1 MNEIKTNMP
10 LLGDRFPEMTVKTTQ
25 GVKTL
30 PNDYAGKWFILFSH
44 PGDFTPVCTTEFVA
58 FNRKFDEFRNEGAEL
73 IGLSVDQL
81 QSHLKWTEWIEQNAN
96 EKIKFP
102 IIADEMGLVAQQ
114 LGMIHP
120 GKGTNTVRAVFIV
133 DPNGVLRITIYFPQ
147 EVGRSVNE
155 IMRAFKALKHS
166 DENKVACPENFPDNE
181 WLGHGAVIV
190 SPAGTEA
197 QIEERKAMAARGEV
211 ECLDWW
217 LCYKKQK

>member
-1 MNEIKTNMP
+1 MEMMTRMP
-10 LLGDRFPEMTVKTTQ
+10 LLGDKFPEMTVRTTQ
-25 GVKTL
+25 GVKNL
-30 PNDYAGKWFILFSH
+30 PGDYAGKWFILFSH

-58 FNRKFDEFRNEGAEL
+58 FNKRFDEFRNEGAEL
-73 IGLSVDQL
+73 LGLSVDQL
-81 QSHLKWTEWIEQNAN
+81 QSHLKWTEWIENNAN

-133 DPNGVLRITIYFPQ
+133 DPNGVMRTILYFPQ
-147 EVGRSVNE
+147 EIGRSVNE
-155 IMRAFKALKHS
+155 IMRAFKALKYA
-166 DENKVACPENFPDNE
+166 DEHKVACPENFPNNE
-181 WLGHGAVIV
+181 WLGQGTVIIP
-190 SPAGTEA
+190 PAATEA
-197 QIEERKAMAARGEV
+197 QIEERKAQVERGEI